1 MHARSLSMSL
11 AALLVCASSASHA
24 QQRPRPTD
32 PRLTSCV
39 LRVKG
44 MERAVE
50 RNDLTYRTAMDSVRG
65 FDLFLPPGATSAKP
79 VPVVVFFNGGSGNN
93 PPQRKWGIYRDWARR
108 ATTRGLAAMVP
119 DAAAGHATAE
129 MGSALEHL
137 RANAAKYAIDPDR
150 IAIWGCS
157 MHVSEGLPFA
167 MDPARRIRAVVMYYG
182 VTDTAAMDPDKP
194 MLLARAGLDM
204 PAMNQA
210 MAAYAAKAARV
221 GAPLTWIDLPS
232 LHHAFDAFEDNALSR
247 SVVETTLDFMQH
259 ELSPEGIRARAAY
272 PEERASRRL
281 SAARDWPGALRAA
294 ESWVAIAPD
303 DGGAAAILAQA
314 LYQTQDIARA
324 ANEFER
330 AAQLGAQPGVHRYN
344 AACCRARLGEK
355 DRALTLLEQAAE
367 GYRGDRQGW
376 ARDPDLASLR
386 DEPRFKAVL
395 AGK

>member
-1 MHARSLSMSL
+1 MRTHPLVVSLT
-11 AALLVCASSASHA
+11 ALLALSGTTAARA
-24 QQRPRPTD
+24 QQARPSD
-32 PRLTSCV
+32 PRQTRCV
-39 LRVKG
+39 LRVTG
-44 MERAVE
+44 MERAIE
-50 RNDLTYRTAMDSVRG
+50 RNDLTYRTAADSLRG

-79 VPVVVFFNGGSGNN
+79 VPAVIFFNGGSGTN
-93 PPQRKWGIYRDWARR
+93 PPQRKWGIYRDWARL

-137 RANAAKYAIDPDR
+137 RANAARYGIDPDR

-204 PAMNQA
+204 PVMNQA
-210 MAAYAAKAARV
+210 MAAYAAKAVRV

-247 SVVETTLDFMQH
+247 SVVETTLDFMER
-259 ELSPEGIRARAAY
+259 ELSPEGIRARSAY

-281 SAARDWPGALRAA
+281 SAARDWPAALRAA
-294 ESWVAIAPD
+294 ESWVAVAPE

-314 LYQTQDIARA
+314 LYQTQDFARA

-330 AAQLGAQPGVHRYN
+330 AAKLGGQQGAHRYN

-355 DRALTLLEQAAE
+355 ERALTLLEQAAE
-367 GYRGDRQGW
+367 GYRGDRSSW

-386 DEPRFKAVL
+386 DEPRFRAVL

>member
-1 MHARSLSMSL
+1 MRSRSLTLSL
-11 AALLVCASSASHA
+11 AAWLLLAGSTSHA
-24 QQRPRPTD
+24 QQRPRPSD

-39 LRVKG
+39 LKVKG
-44 MERAVE
+44 MEKAVE
-50 RNDLTYRTAMDSVRG
+50 RNDLTYRTAADSVRG
-65 FDLFLPPGATSAKP
+65 FDLFLPAGTTSAKP
-79 VPVVVFFNGGSGNN
+79 VPAVIFFNGGSGMN
-93 PPQRKWGIYRDWARR
+93 PPQRKWGIYRDWARL

-137 RANAAKYAIDPDR
+137 RTNAAKYGIDPER

-182 VTDTAAMDPDKP
+182 FTDTAAMDPDKP

-210 MAAYAAKAARV
+210 MGAWAGKAARL

-247 SVVETTLDFMQH
+247 SVVVTTLDFLER
-259 ELSPEGIRARAAY
+259 ELSPEILRDRAAY
-272 PEERASRRL
+272 SEERASRRL
-281 SAARDWPGALRAA
+281 AAAGDWPAALRAA
-294 ESWVAIAPD
+294 ESWVAVAPD
-303 DGGAAAILAQA
+303 DGAAAAMLAAA
-314 LYQTQDIARA
+314 LYQAQDFARA
-324 ANEFER
+324 ATEFER
-330 AAQLGAQPGVHRYN
+330 AAQLGGQQGVNRYN

-355 DRALTLLEQAAE
+355 ERALTLLEQAAD
-367 GYRGDRQGW
+367 GFRGDRSSW

-386 DEPRFKAVL
+386 DEPRFKAIL
-395 AGK
+395 AAK